1 MSKGKSKKEPKKQKP
16 EPKQKET
23 DKAEEEKP
31 FDFGGMPDRD
41 FKKNLGCG

>member
-16 EPKQKET
+16 EPKQKDT
-23 DKAEEEKP
+23 DKQVDEKQ